1 MDKYTAEDI
10 KVLKGLE
17 AVRKR
22 PAMYIGG
29 TSTEGLHH
37 LVYEVVDN
45 SIDEAMAGYCDT
57 INVYINED
65 NSITVEDNG
74 RGIPTDIHPEEKIP
88 AVTLVLTTLHAGGKF
103 DNKNYK
109 VSGGLHGVGV
119 SVVNAL
125 SESLTVEVK
134 RNGKIYRQSFEKGI
148 PKTELE
154 VIGET
159 DKTGTTITFLPDKEI
174 FETVEFNYE
183 ILSKRLRELAFLNKG
198 IKISLIDRRIDKSE
212 TFHYTQ
218 GIVSFIDFL
227 AKTKKK
233 LFDEPIYF
241 NISEGNI
248 QMELAFVYTDTYSST
263 IYTFANS
270 INTVEGGVHL
280 SAFKTV
286 LTKTINRY
294 AKNNNLIKGNI
305 QFSGDDVREGLVAI
319 LSVRLP
325 NPQFEGQTKTKLVN
339 TEVQNII
346 QAKLYEK
353 LNEYFDE
360 HPAIAKTIID
370 KVLKAYNAR
379 EAARKAKELVRRKTV
394 FESKGLPGKLADCQE
409 KDPEKAELFLVEGD
423 SAGGSAKQARD
434 RVFQAILPLKGK
446 ILNTE
451 KTNLKKVLESE
462 EIRNI
467 ITAIGTG
474 INESFNIDD
483 VRYHK
488 IIIMTDADVDGSH
501 IQTLILTLFFRYF
514 RELIEKGYVYIAQ
527 PPLYRCKIGK
537 KEFYVKDEK
546 QMKEFLVNKGIED
559 FIPIVDGRELETEE
573 FKKILNKLLVYESMV
588 DKVSKKYPSEEIVRC
603 LSIVSPSLD
612 DFNEPSEVKD
622 NLNECL
628 AENSSIKIKQIEKQ
642 GDSFLFKYEIDNE
655 EKEIFINRDF
665 FESHEYELLTK
676 YAPSK
681 NLLGRPPFKAE
692 VKGEIVEFKTIKDML
707 NFIEERAKKGLEI
720 QRYKGLGEMNPQQL
734 WETTMDPARRRLL
747 QVSISDAEEADRV
760 FNMLMGNNPQLR
772 KEFIEKNAKFVKHL
786 DV

>member
-1 MDKYTAEDI
+1 MKQYTAEDI

-29 TSTEGLHH
+29 TSLEGLHH

-45 SIDEAMAGYCDT
+45 SIDEAMAGFCSKID
-57 INVYINED
+57 VFINED
-65 NSITVEDNG
+65 NSITVADNG
-74 RGIPTDIHPEEKIP
+74 RGIPVDIHPEEKVP

-103 DNKNYK
+103 DSKSYK
-109 VSGGLHGVGV
+109 VSGGLHGVGI

-134 RNGKIYRQSFEKGI
+134 RGGKVYRQEFERGV
-148 PKTELE
+148 PKTELL
-154 VIGET
+154 VVGET
-159 DKTGTTITFLPDKEI
+159 KETGTTITFLPDREI
-174 FETVEFNYE
+174 FETTEFSFE
-183 ILSKRLRELAFLNKG
+183 ILSKRLRELAFLNRG
-198 IKISLIDRRIDKSE
+198 VEITLTDRRADKRE
-212 TFHYTQ
+212 VFHYTK
-218 GIVSFIDFL
+218 GLLEFVDYLSK
-227 AKTKKK
+227 AKKK

-241 NISEGNI
+241 SLKEGEI
-248 QMELAFVYTDTYSST
+248 LIELALVYTDTYSST
-263 IYTFANS
+263 ILTFANS

-286 LTKTINRY
+286 LTKVVNRY
-294 AKNNNLIKGNI
+294 AKSSGLVKNNIV
-305 QFSGDDVREGLVAI
+305 FSGDDVREGVVAV

-339 TEVQNII
+339 TEIQNII
-346 QAKLYEK
+346 QTKLYEK
-353 LNEYFDE
+353 FSEYFDE
-360 HPAIAKTIID
+360 HPFVARAIVE

-409 KDPEKAELFLVEGD
+409 KDPARAELFLVEGD

-434 RVFQAILPLKGK
+434 RVYQAILPLKGK

-451 KTNLKKVLESE
+451 RTNLKKILESE

-474 INESFNIDD
+474 VDESFNIDD

-527 PPLYRCKIGK
+527 PPLYRCKVGK

-546 QMKEFLVNKGIED
+546 QMKEFLINKGIED
-559 FIPIVDGRELETEE
+559 FVPIVDGKELSRED
-573 FKKILNKLLVYESMV
+573 FKKILNRLLVYENMIE
-588 DKVSKKYPSEEIVRC
+588 KLTKKYPSEHIVRC
-603 LSIVSPSLD
+603 LSIVDVDVGDLEGMKKKLGD
-612 DFNEPSEVKD
+612 
-622 NLNECL
+622 CL
-628 AENSSIKIKQIEKQ
+628 AENSQIKLKTVSQE
-642 GDSFLFKYEIDNE
+642 GDSIVFKYEVDNE
-655 EKEIFINRDF
+655 EKEVFINRDF
-665 FESHEYELLTK
+665 FNSHEYELVSR

-681 NLLGRPPFKAE
+681 NLLGKPPFKAKVKDE
-692 VKGEIVEFKTIKDML
+692 VVEFKSIKEML
-707 NFIEERAKKGLEI
+707 EFIEERAKKGLEI
-720 QRYKGLGEMNPQQL
+720 QRYKGLGEMNPEQL
-734 WETTMDPARRRLL
+734 WETTMDPSRRNLL
-747 QVSISDAEEADRV
+747 QVTISDAAEADRV

-772 KEFIEKNAKFVKHL
+772 KDFIEKNAKFVKHL

>member
-1 MDKYTAEDI
+1 MRQYTAEDI

-29 TSTEGLHH
+29 TSIEGLHH

-45 SIDEAMAGYCDT
+45 SIDEAMAGFCDT

-65 NSITVEDNG
+65 NSITIEDNG
-74 RGIPTDIHPEEKIP
+74 RGIPVDIHPEEKIP

-103 DNKNYK
+103 DSKSYK
-109 VSGGLHGVGV
+109 VSGGLHGVGI

-125 SESLTVEVK
+125 SESLIVEIK
-134 RNGKIYRQSFEKGI
+134 RDGKIYRQDFERGI
-148 PKTELE
+148 PKTDLE
-154 VIGET
+154 VIGRTKE
-159 DKTGTTITFLPDKEI
+159 TGTIITFLPDKEI
-174 FETVEFNYE
+174 FEATEFSYE

-198 IKISLIDRRIDKSE
+198 VKISLIDRRTDKTE
-212 TFHYTQ
+212 TFYYTK
-218 GIVSFIDFL
+218 GIIEFIDYL
-227 AKTKKK
+227 SKTKSK
-233 LFDEPIYF
+233 LFNEPVYF
-241 NISEGNI
+241 NIQENAVNI
-248 QMELAFVYTDTYSST
+248 ELAFVYTDSYSSN
-263 IYTFANS
+263 ILTFANS

-294 AKNNNLIKGNI
+294 AKNSGLVKNNVV
-305 QFSGDDVREGLVAI
+305 FSGDDVREGIVAV

-339 TEVQNII
+339 TEIQNII
-346 QAKLYEK
+346 QTKLYEK

-360 HPAIAKTIID
+360 HPAVAKVIVE

-409 KDPEKAELFLVEGD
+409 KDPSKAELFLVEGD

-434 RVFQAILPLKGK
+434 RVYQAILPLKGK

-451 KTNLKKVLESE
+451 KSNLKKILESE

-467 ITAIGTG
+467 ITALGTG

-537 KEFYVKDEK
+537 KEFYIKDEK
-546 QMKEFLVNKGIED
+546 QMKEFLVNKGIEG
-559 FIPIVDGRELETEE
+559 FVPIVNGKELSKDD
-573 FKKILNKLLVYESMV
+573 FRKILNKLIVYESMV
-588 DKVSKKYPSEEIVRC
+588 EKLSKKYPSEEIIRC
-603 LSIVSPSLD
+603 LSIVDVNL
-612 DFNEPSEVKD
+612 D
-622 NLNECL
+622 NLNDFKNRLNDCL
-628 AENSSIKIKQIEKQ
+628 KENSGITIKEIEPE
-642 GDSFLFKYEIDNE
+642 GDALVFKYEVDNE
-655 EKEIFINRDF
+655 DKEIFVNREF
-665 FESHEYELLTK
+665 FNSHEYKLISQYT
-676 YAPSK
+676 PSR
-681 NLLGRPPFKAE
+681 NLLGEPPFKAKVGNE
-692 VKGEIVEFKTIKDML
+692 VLEFKTIKEML
-707 NFIEERAKKGLEI
+707 NFIEDRAKKGLEI
-720 QRYKGLGEMNPQQL
+720 QRYKGLGEMNPEQL
-734 WETTMDPARRRLL
+734 WETTMDPARRNLL
-747 QVSISDAEEADRV
+747 QVTISDAEEADRI

-772 KEFIEKNAKFVKHL
+772 KDFIEKNAKFVKHL

>member
-1 MDKYTAEDI
+1 MKQYTAEDI

-29 TSTEGLHH
+29 TSVEGLHH

-45 SIDEAMAGYCDT
+45 SIDEAMAGFCDT

-74 RGIPTDIHPEEKIP
+74 RGIPVDIHPEEKIP

-103 DNKNYK
+103 DSKNYK
-109 VSGGLHGVGV
+109 VSGGLHGVGI

-134 RNGKIYRQSFEKGI
+134 RDGRIFRQEFERGI

-159 DKTGTTITFLPDKEI
+159 KETGTIITFLPDKEI
-174 FETVEFNYE
+174 FETTEFSYE

-198 IKISLIDRRIDKSE
+198 VRISLIDRRTDKSE
-212 TFHYTQ
+212 TFHYTK
-218 GIVSFIDFL
+218 GIVEFVGYLS
-227 AKTKKK
+227 KTKNK
-233 LFDEPIYF
+233 LFDEPVYF
-241 NISEGNI
+241 NIQDNAVNI
-248 QMELAFVYTDTYSST
+248 ELAFVYTDSYSSN
-263 IYTFANS
+263 ILTFANS
-270 INTVEGGVHL
+270 INTIEGGVHL
-280 SAFKTV
+280 SAFKSV

-294 AKNNNLIKGNI
+294 VKGSGLVKNGIV
-305 QFSGDDVREGLVAI
+305 FSGDDVREGIVAV

-339 TEVQNII
+339 TEIQNII
-346 QAKLYEK
+346 QTKLYEK

-360 HPAIAKTIID
+360 HPAVARVIIE

-409 KDPEKAELFLVEGD
+409 KDPSKAELFLVEGD
-423 SAGGSAKQARD
+423 SAGGSAKQARN
-434 RVFQAILPLKGK
+434 RVYQAILPLKGK

-451 KTNLKKVLESE
+451 RSNLKKILESE

-467 ITAIGTG
+467 ITALGTG

-483 VRYHK
+483 LRYHK

-514 RELIEKGYVYIAQ
+514 RELIERGYVYIAQ

-546 QMKEFLVNKGIED
+546 QMKEFLVNKGIEG
-559 FIPIVDGRELETEE
+559 FVPLVDGKELSKDD
-573 FKKILNKLLVYESMV
+573 FRKILNKLIVYEGMV
-588 DKVSKKYPSEEIVRC
+588 EKLSKKYPSEEIIRC
-603 LSIVSPSLD
+603 LSIVDVNLD
-612 DFNEPSEVKD
+612 DLEDFQDK
-622 NLNECL
+622 LNDCL
-628 AENSSIKIKQIEKQ
+628 KENSSIVVKEIKPE
-642 GDSFLFKYEIDNE
+642 GDALVFKYEVDNE
-655 EKEIFINRDF
+655 DKEIFINRDF
-665 FESHEYELLTK
+665 FNSHEYKLISQ
-676 YAPSK
+676 YAPSR
-681 NLLGRPPFKAE
+681 NLLGKPPFRAKVGDE
-692 VKGEIVEFKTIKDML
+692 VLEFKTIKDML

-720 QRYKGLGEMNPQQL
+720 QRYKGLGEMNPEQL
-734 WETTMDPARRRLL
+734 WETTMDPARRNLL
-747 QVSISDAEEADRV
+747 QVTVSDAEEADRV

-772 KEFIEKNAKFVKHL
+772 KDFIEKNAKFVKHL
-786 DV
+786 DI

>member
-1 MDKYTAEDI
+1 MRQYTAEDI

-29 TSTEGLHH
+29 TSIEGLHH

-45 SIDEAMAGYCDT
+45 SIDEAMAGFCDT

-74 RGIPTDIHPEEKIP
+74 RGIPVDIHPEEKIP

-103 DNKNYK
+103 DSKSYK
-109 VSGGLHGVGV
+109 VSGGLHGVGI

-125 SESLTVEVK
+125 SESLIVEVK
-134 RNGKIYRQSFEKGI
+134 RNEKIYRQEFERGI
-148 PKTELE
+148 PKTDLE

-159 DKTGTTITFLPDKEI
+159 KETGTTITFLPDKEI
-174 FETVEFNYE
+174 FETTEFSYE

-198 IKISLIDRRIDKSE
+198 VKISLIDRRTDKSE
-212 TFHYTQ
+212 TFHYTK
-218 GIVSFIDFL
+218 GVVEFIDYL
-227 AKTKKK
+227 SKTKNK
-233 LFDEPIYF
+233 LFNEPVYF
-241 NISEGNI
+241 NIQDNAVNI
-248 QMELAFVYTDTYSST
+248 ELAFVYTDSYSSN
-263 IYTFANS
+263 ILTFANS

-294 AKNNNLIKGNI
+294 AKNSGLVKNNVV
-305 QFSGDDVREGLVAI
+305 FSGDDVREGIVAV

-339 TEVQNII
+339 TEIQNII
-346 QAKLYEK
+346 QTKLYEK

-360 HPAIAKTIID
+360 HPAIAKVIID

-409 KDPEKAELFLVEGD
+409 KDPSKTELFLVEGD

-434 RVFQAILPLKGK
+434 RVYQAILPLKGK

-451 KTNLKKVLESE
+451 RSNLKKILESE

-467 ITAIGTG
+467 ITALGTG

-537 KEFYVKDEK
+537 KEFYIKDEK
-546 QMKEFLVNKGIED
+546 QMKEFLVNKGID
-559 FIPIVDGRELETEE
+559 GFIPIVNGKELSKND
-573 FKKILNKLLVYESMV
+573 FRKILNKLIVYESMV
-588 DKVSKKYPSEEIVRC
+588 EKLSKKYPSEEIIRC
-603 LSIVSPSLD
+603 LSIVDVNL
-612 DFNEPSEVKD
+612 D
-622 NLNECL
+622 NLNDFKNRLNDCL
-628 AENSSIKIKQIEKQ
+628 RENSGIAIKEIEPE
-642 GDSFLFKYEIDNE
+642 GDALVFKYEVDNE
-655 EKEIFINRDF
+655 DKEIFVNREF
-665 FESHEYELLTK
+665 FNSHEYKLISQ
-676 YAPSK
+676 YAPSR
-681 NLLGRPPFKAE
+681 NLLGEPPFKAKVGDE
-692 VKGEIVEFKTIKDML
+692 VLEFKTIKEML
-707 NFIEERAKKGLEI
+707 NFIEDRAKKGLEI
-720 QRYKGLGEMNPQQL
+720 QRYKGLGEMNPEQL
-734 WETTMDPARRRLL
+734 WETTMDPARRNLL
-747 QVSISDAEEADRV
+747 QVTISDAEEADRV

-772 KEFIEKNAKFVKHL
+772 KDFIEKNAKFVKHL
-786 DV
+786 DI

>member
-1 MDKYTAEDI
+1 MKQYTAEDI

-29 TSTEGLHH
+29 TSIEGLHH

-45 SIDEAMAGYCDT
+45 SIDEAMAGFCDT

-74 RGIPTDIHPEEKIP
+74 RGIPVDIHPEEKIP

-103 DNKNYK
+103 DSKSYK
-109 VSGGLHGVGV
+109 VSGGLHGVGI

-134 RNGKIYRQSFEKGI
+134 RDGKIFRQGFEKGM
-148 PKTELE
+148 PKTDLE
-154 VIGET
+154 IIGET
-159 DKTGTTITFLPDKEI
+159 EETGTTITFLPDKEI
-174 FETVEFNYE
+174 FEITEFSYE

-198 IKISLIDRRIDKSE
+198 VKISLIDRRTDKSE
-212 TFHYTQ
+212 TFHYTK
-218 GIVSFIDFL
+218 GIIEFINYL
-227 AKTKKK
+227 SKTKNK

-241 NISEGNI
+241 NIQDNAVNI
-248 QMELAFVYTDTYSST
+248 ELAFVYTDSYSSNLL
-263 IYTFANS
+263 TFANS
-270 INTVEGGVHL
+270 INTIEGGVHL

-294 AKNNNLIKGNI
+294 AKNSGLVKNNTV
-305 QFSGDDVREGLVAI
+305 FSGDDVREGIVAV

-339 TEVQNII
+339 TEIQNII
-346 QAKLYEK
+346 QTKLYEK

-360 HPAIAKTIID
+360 HPAIARVIVE

-409 KDPEKAELFLVEGD
+409 KDPSKAELFLVEGD

-434 RVFQAILPLKGK
+434 RVYQAILPLKGK

-451 KTNLKKVLESE
+451 RSNLKKILESE

-467 ITAIGTG
+467 ITALGTG

-483 VRYHK
+483 LRYHK

-514 RELIEKGYVYIAQ
+514 RELIERGYVYIAQ

-546 QMKEFLVNKGIED
+546 QMKEFLVNKGIEG
-559 FIPIVDGRELETEE
+559 FIPIVDGKEISKDD
-573 FKKILNKLLVYESMV
+573 FKKILNRLIVYEGMV
-588 DKVSKKYPSEEIVRC
+588 EKLSQKYPSEEIVRC
-603 LSIVSPSLD
+603 LSIVNVDLGD
-612 DFNEPSEVKD
+612 LKGFKD
-622 NLNECL
+622 RLNSCL
-628 AENSSIKIKQIEKQ
+628 KENSGIVIKEIKPE
-642 GDSFLFKYEIDNE
+642 GDSLVFKYEVDNE
-655 EKEIFINRDF
+655 DKEIFINRDF
-665 FESHEYELLTK
+665 FNSHEYKLVSQ

-681 NLLGRPPFKAE
+681 NLLGEPPFK
-692 VKGEIVEFKTIKDML
+692 VKVNSEFLEFKTIKDML

-720 QRYKGLGEMNPQQL
+720 QRYKGLGEMNPEQL
-734 WETTMDPARRRLL
+734 WETTMDPARRNLL
-747 QVSISDAEEADRV
+747 QVTISDAEEADRV

-772 KEFIEKNAKFVKHL
+772 KDFIEKNAKFVKHL
-786 DV
+786 DI

>member
-1 MDKYTAEDI
+1 MAKYTAEDI

-29 TSTEGLHH
+29 TSVEGLHH

-74 RGIPTDIHPEEKIP
+74 RGIPVDIHPVEKIP

-109 VSGGLHGVGV
+109 VSGGLHGVGI

-125 SESLTVEVK
+125 SEWLVVEVK
-134 RNGKIYRQSFEKGI
+134 RDGKIYTQRFERGM
-148 PKTELE
+148 PTGDLE

-159 DKTGTTITFLPDKEI
+159 KSSGTTITFLPDKEI
-174 FETVEFNYE
+174 FETTEFSYD
-183 ILSKRLRELAFLNKG
+183 ILLKRFRELAFLNKG
-198 IKISLIDRRIDKSE
+198 IKISLTDRRVGKSE
-212 TFHYTQ
+212 TFQYDK
-218 GIVSFIDFL
+218 GLISFVEYL
-227 AKTKKK
+227 SKTKKK
-233 LFDEPIYF
+233 LFDEPVYF
-241 NISEGNI
+241 NITEGSVLV
-248 QMELAFVYTDTYSST
+248 ELAFLYTDTYSST

-280 SAFKTV
+280 SAFKSV

-294 AKNNNLIKGNI
+294 AKNNNLIKNNI
-305 QFSGDDVREGLVAI
+305 VFNGDDVREGIVAV

-339 TEVQNII
+339 TDIKNVI
-346 QAKLYEK
+346 QTGLYEK
-353 LNEYFDE
+353 LNEYFEE
-360 HPAIAKTIID
+360 HPQIARLIID
-370 KVLKAYNAR
+370 KVLRAFNAR
-379 EAARKAKELVRRKTV
+379 EAARKAKELIRRKTV

-409 KDPEKAELFLVEGD
+409 KDPSKAELFLVEGD

-434 RVFQAILPLKGK
+434 RVYQAILPLKGK

-474 INESFNIDD
+474 VNESFNIDD

-514 RELIEKGYVYIAQ
+514 RELIENGYVYIAQ

-537 KEFYVKDEK
+537 KEFYIKDEK
-546 QMKEFLVNKGIED
+546 QMKEFLINKGIDE
-559 FIPIVDGRELETEE
+559 FIPIVDGKELSKDE
-573 FKKILNKLLVYESMV
+573 FRAILDKLLVYEGMV
-588 DKVSKKYPSEEIVRC
+588 DKLSKVYPSEEIVRC
-603 LSIVSPSLD
+603 LSIVSPSID
-612 DFNEPSEVKD
+612 DFNDLDTVRD
-622 NLNECL
+622 RLNGCL
-628 AENSSIKIKQIEKQ
+628 KENSDIVIKQIEQQ
-642 GDSFLFKYEIDNE
+642 GDSFIFRFEVDNE
-655 EKEIFINRDF
+655 EKEIFINKEF
-665 FESHEYELLTK
+665 FSSHEYKLISQ

-681 NLLGRPPFKAE
+681 NMLGSPPFRAK
-692 VKGEIVEFKTIKDML
+692 VKGEIMEFKTIKDML
-707 NFIEERAKKGLEI
+707 SFIEDRAKKGLEI

-734 WETTMDPARRRLL
+734 WETTMDPKTRRLL
-747 QVSISDAEEADRV
+747 QVTISDAEEADRV

>member
-1 MDKYTAEDI
+1 MRQYTAEDI

-29 TSTEGLHH
+29 TSIEGLHH

-45 SIDEAMAGYCDT
+45 SIDEAMAGFCDT

-74 RGIPTDIHPEEKIP
+74 RGIPVDIHPEEKIP

-103 DNKNYK
+103 DSKSYK
-109 VSGGLHGVGV
+109 VSGGLHGVGI

-125 SESLTVEVK
+125 SESLIVEVK
-134 RNGKIYRQSFEKGI
+134 RDEKIYRQEFERGI
-148 PKTELE
+148 PKTDLE

-159 DKTGTTITFLPDKEI
+159 KETGTTITFLPDKEI
-174 FETVEFNYE
+174 FETTEFSYE

-198 IKISLIDRRIDKSE
+198 VKISLIDRRTDKSE
-212 TFHYTQ
+212 TFHYTK
-218 GIVSFIDFL
+218 GVVEFIDYL
-227 AKTKKK
+227 SKTKNK
-233 LFDEPIYF
+233 LFNEPVYF
-241 NISEGNI
+241 NIQDNAVNI
-248 QMELAFVYTDTYSST
+248 ELAFVYTDSYSSN
-263 IYTFANS
+263 ILTFANS

-294 AKNNNLIKGNI
+294 AKNSGLVKNNVV
-305 QFSGDDVREGLVAI
+305 FSGDDVREGIVAV

-339 TEVQNII
+339 TEIQNII
-346 QAKLYEK
+346 QTKLYEK

-360 HPAIAKTIID
+360 HPAIAKVIID

-409 KDPEKAELFLVEGD
+409 KDPSKTELFLVEGD

-434 RVFQAILPLKGK
+434 RVYQAILPLKGK

-451 KTNLKKVLESE
+451 RSNLKKILESE

-467 ITAIGTG
+467 ITALGTG

-537 KEFYVKDEK
+537 KEFYIKDEK
-546 QMKEFLVNKGIED
+546 QMKEFLVNKGID
-559 FIPIVDGRELETEE
+559 GFIPIVNGKELSKND
-573 FKKILNKLLVYESMV
+573 FRKILNKLIVYESMV
-588 DKVSKKYPSEEIVRC
+588 EKLSKKYPSEEIIRC
-603 LSIVSPSLD
+603 LSIVDVNL
-612 DFNEPSEVKD
+612 D
-622 NLNECL
+622 NLNDFKNRLNDCL
-628 AENSSIKIKQIEKQ
+628 RENSGIAIKEIEPE
-642 GDSFLFKYEIDNE
+642 GDALVFKYEVDNE
-655 EKEIFINRDF
+655 DKEIFVNREF
-665 FESHEYELLTK
+665 FNSHEYKLISQ
-676 YAPSK
+676 YAPSR
-681 NLLGRPPFKAE
+681 NLLGEPPFKAKVGDE
-692 VKGEIVEFKTIKDML
+692 VLEFKTIKEML
-707 NFIEERAKKGLEI
+707 NFIEDRAKKGLEI
-720 QRYKGLGEMNPQQL
+720 QRYKGLGEMNPEQL
-734 WETTMDPARRRLL
+734 WETTMDPARRNLL
-747 QVSISDAEEADRV
+747 QVTISDAEEADRV

-772 KEFIEKNAKFVKHL
+772 KDFIEKNAKFVKHL
-786 DV
+786 DI

>member
-1 MDKYTAEDI
+1 MKQYTAEDI

-29 TSTEGLHH
+29 TSVEGLHH

-45 SIDEAMAGYCDT
+45 SIDEAMAGFCDT

-74 RGIPTDIHPEEKIP
+74 RGIPVDIHPEEKVP

-103 DNKNYK
+103 DSKSYK
-109 VSGGLHGVGV
+109 VSGGLHGVGI

-125 SESLTVEVK
+125 SESLIVEVK
-134 RNGKIYRQSFEKGI
+134 RDEKIFKQEFERGI
-148 PKTELE
+148 PKTNLE
-154 VIGET
+154 VVGET
-159 DKTGTTITFLPDKEI
+159 KETGTTVTFLPDKEI
-174 FETVEFNYE
+174 FETTEFSFE

-198 IKISLIDRRIDKSE
+198 VKIILFDRRTDKSE
-212 TFHYTQ
+212 VFHYTK
-218 GIVSFIDFL
+218 GIIEFIDYL
-227 AKTKKK
+227 SKTKRK
-233 LFDEPIYF
+233 LFEEPIYF
-241 NISEGNI
+241 NIQDGNI
-248 QMELAFVYTDTYSST
+248 NVELAFVYTDTYSST
-263 IYTFANS
+263 ILTFANS

-286 LTKTINRY
+286 LTKTINKY
-294 AKNNNLIKGNI
+294 AKSSGLVKNNIV
-305 QFSGDDVREGLVAI
+305 FSGDDVREGIIAI

-339 TEVQNII
+339 TEIQNVI
-346 QAKLYEK
+346 QTNLYEK
-353 LNEYFDE
+353 INEYFDE
-360 HPAIAKTIID
+360 HPALAKVIIE

-409 KDPEKAELFLVEGD
+409 KNPSKAELFLVEGD

-434 RVFQAILPLKGK
+434 RVYQAILPLKGK

-451 KTNLKKVLESE
+451 KSNLKKILESE

-514 RELIEKGYVYIAQ
+514 RELIENGYVYIAQ

-546 QMKEFLVNKGIED
+546 QMKEFLVNKGIEG
-559 FIPIVDGRELETEE
+559 FVPIVDEKEISKDDFR
-573 FKKILNKLLVYESMV
+573 KILNKLLVYENMV
-588 DKVSKKYPSEEIVRC
+588 ERLSKKYPSEEIIRC
-603 LSIVSPSLD
+603 LSIINVNLSDLD
-612 DFNEPSEVKD
+612 NLKNILNSCLKENSDIVLKEVK
-622 NLNECL
+622 LE
-628 AENSSIKIKQIEKQ
+628 
-642 GDSFLFKYEIDNE
+642 GDSLVFRYEIDNE
-655 EKEIFINRDF
+655 EKEIFMNKDF
-665 FESHEYELLTK
+665 FDSHEYKLISQ

-681 NLLGRPPFKAE
+681 NLLGKPPFK
-692 VKGEIVEFKTIKDML
+692 VKINNEILEFKTVKDML
-707 NFIEERAKKGLEI
+707 DFIEERAKKGLEI

-734 WETTMDPARRRLL
+734 WETTMDPARRNLL
-747 QVSISDAEEADRV
+747 QVTVSDAEEADRV
-760 FNMLMGNNPQLR
+760 FDMLMGNNPQLR
-772 KEFIEKNAKFVKHL
+772 KDFIEKNARFVKHL
-786 DV
+786 DI

>member
-1 MDKYTAEDI
+1 MKQYTAEDI

-29 TSTEGLHH
+29 TSVEGLHH
-37 LVYEVVDN
+37 LVYEIIDN
-45 SIDEAMAGYCDT
+45 SIDEAMAGFCDT

-74 RGIPTDIHPEEKIP
+74 RGIPVDIHPEEKVP

-103 DNKNYK
+103 DSKSYK
-109 VSGGLHGVGV
+109 VSGGLHGVGI

-125 SESLTVEVK
+125 SELLTVEVK
-134 RNGKIYRQSFEKGI
+134 RDGKIFRQQFERGI
-148 PKTELE
+148 PVSELE

-159 DKTGTTITFLPDKEI
+159 KETGTIITFLPDKEI
-174 FETVEFNYE
+174 FETTDFSFE
-183 ILSKRLRELAFLNKG
+183 ILSKRFRELAFLNKG
-198 IKISLIDRRIDKSE
+198 VKITLFDRRTDKSE
-212 TFHYTQ
+212 TFHYTK
-218 GIVSFIDFL
+218 GIVEFVDYLS
-227 AKTKKK
+227 KTKKK
-233 LFDEPIYF
+233 LFDDPIYF
-241 NISEGNI
+241 NIQNNNI
-248 QMELAFVYTDTYSST
+248 NIELAFIYTDSYSSVVL
-263 IYTFANS
+263 TFANS

-280 SAFKTV
+280 SAFKSV
-286 LTKTINRY
+286 LTKTINKY
-294 AKNNNLIKGNI
+294 AKSSGLVKNNIV
-305 QFSGDDVREGLVAI
+305 FSGDDVREGIVAV

-339 TEVQNII
+339 TEIQNVI
-346 QAKLYEK
+346 QTNLYEK
-353 LNEYFDE
+353 VNEYFDE
-360 HPAIAKTIID
+360 HPALAKTIIE
-370 KVLKAYNAR
+370 KVLRAYNAR

-409 KDPEKAELFLVEGD
+409 KNPARAELFLVEGD

-434 RVFQAILPLKGK
+434 RVYQAILPLKGK

-451 KTNLKKVLESE
+451 KSNLKKVLDSE

-514 RELIEKGYVYIAQ
+514 RELIENGYVYIAQ

-546 QMKEFLVNKGIED
+546 HMKEFLVNKGIEG
-559 FIPIVDGRELETEE
+559 FVPIVNGKEVSKDDFR
-573 FKKILNKLLVYESMV
+573 KILNKLLVYENMV
-588 DKVSKKYPSEEIVRC
+588 ERLSKKYPSEEIIRC
-603 LSIVSPSLD
+603 LSIINVDLND
-612 DFNEPSEVKD
+612 LV
-622 NLNECL
+622 NLKNVLNDCL
-628 AENSSIKIKQIEKQ
+628 KENSSIVLKEVKLEVESLI
-642 GDSFLFKYEIDNE
+642 FRYEIDNE
-655 EKEIFINRDF
+655 EKEIFINKDF
-665 FESHEYELLTK
+665 FSSHEYKLISQ

-681 NLLGRPPFKAE
+681 NLLGEPPFV
-692 VKGEIVEFKTIKDML
+692 VKVGGETLEFKTVKDML
-707 NFIEERAKKGLEI
+707 DSIEERAKKGLEI

-734 WETTMDPARRRLL
+734 WETTMDPARRNLL
-747 QVSISDAEEADRV
+747 QVTVSDAEEADKV
-760 FNMLMGNNPQLR
+760 FDMLMGNNPQLR
-772 KEFIEKNAKFVKHL
+772 KDFIEKNAKFVKHL

>member
-1 MDKYTAEDI
+1 MKQYTAEDI

-29 TSTEGLHH
+29 TSVEGLHH

-45 SIDEAMAGYCDT
+45 SIDEAMAGFCDT

-74 RGIPTDIHPEEKIP
+74 RGIPVDIHPEEKIP

-103 DNKNYK
+103 DSKNYK
-109 VSGGLHGVGV
+109 VSGGLHGVGI

-134 RNGKIYRQSFEKGI
+134 RDGRIFRQEFERGI

-159 DKTGTTITFLPDKEI
+159 KETGTIITFLPDKEI
-174 FETVEFNYE
+174 FETTEFSYE

-198 IKISLIDRRIDKSE
+198 VRISLIDRRTDKSE
-212 TFHYTQ
+212 TFHYTK
-218 GIVSFIDFL
+218 GIVEFVGYLS
-227 AKTKKK
+227 KTKNK
-233 LFDEPIYF
+233 LFDEPVYF
-241 NISEGNI
+241 NIQDNAVNI
-248 QMELAFVYTDTYSST
+248 ELAFVYTDSYSSN
-263 IYTFANS
+263 ILTFANS
-270 INTVEGGVHL
+270 INTIEGGVHL
-280 SAFKTV
+280 SAFKSV

-294 AKNNNLIKGNI
+294 VKGSGLVKNGIV
-305 QFSGDDVREGLVAI
+305 FSGDDVREGIVAV

-339 TEVQNII
+339 TEIQNII
-346 QAKLYEK
+346 QTKLYEK

-360 HPAIAKTIID
+360 HPAVARVIIE

-409 KDPEKAELFLVEGD
+409 KDPSKAELFLVEGD
-423 SAGGSAKQARD
+423 SAGGSAKQARN
-434 RVFQAILPLKGK
+434 RVYQAILPLKGK

-451 KTNLKKVLESE
+451 RSNLKKILESE

-467 ITAIGTG
+467 ITALGTG

-483 VRYHK
+483 LRYHK

-514 RELIEKGYVYIAQ
+514 RELIERGYVYIAQ

-546 QMKEFLVNKGIED
+546 QMKEFLVNKGIEG
-559 FIPIVDGRELETEE
+559 FVPLVDGKELSKDD
-573 FKKILNKLLVYESMV
+573 FRKILNKLIVYEGMV
-588 DKVSKKYPSEEIVRC
+588 EKLSKKYPSEEIIRC
-603 LSIVSPSLD
+603 LSIVDVNLD
-612 DFNEPSEVKD
+612 DLEDFQDK
-622 NLNECL
+622 LNDCL
-628 AENSSIKIKQIEKQ
+628 KENSSIVVKEIKPE
-642 GDSFLFKYEIDNE
+642 GDALVFKYEVDNE
-655 EKEIFINRDF
+655 DKEIFINRDF
-665 FESHEYELLTK
+665 FNSHEYKLISQ
-676 YAPSK
+676 YAPSR
-681 NLLGRPPFKAE
+681 NLLGKPPFMAKVGDE
-692 VKGEIVEFKTIKDML
+692 VLEFKTIKDML

-720 QRYKGLGEMNPQQL
+720 QRYKGLGEMNPEQL
-734 WETTMDPARRRLL
+734 WETTMDPARRNLL
-747 QVSISDAEEADRV
+747 QVTVSDAEEADRV

-772 KEFIEKNAKFVKHL
+772 KDFIEKNAKFVKHL
-786 DV
+786 DI

>member
-1 MDKYTAEDI
+1 MNQYTAEDI

-29 TSTEGLHH
+29 TSIEGLHH

-45 SIDEAMAGYCDT
+45 SIDEAMAGFCSSID
-57 INVYINED
+57 VYINED

-74 RGIPTDIHPEEKIP
+74 RGIPVDIHPEEKIP

-134 RNGKIYRQSFEKGI
+134 RDGKIFRQEFERGV
-148 PKTELE
+148 PKTDLE
-154 VIGET
+154 VIGKT
-159 DKTGTTITFLPDKEI
+159 DKTGTTITFLPDEEI
-174 FETVEFNYE
+174 FETNEFSFE

-198 IKISLIDRRIDKSE
+198 VKITLTDRRVDKSE
-212 TFHYTQ
+212 TYHYTQ
-218 GIVSFIDFL
+218 GIAEFINYL
-227 AKTKKK
+227 SKTKRK
-233 LFDEPIYF
+233 LFDEPVYF
-241 NISEGNI
+241 SIREENIFV
-248 QMELAFVYTDTYSST
+248 ELAFVYTDTYSSN
-263 IYTFANS
+263 ILTFANS

-280 SAFKTV
+280 SSFKSV

-294 AKNNNLIKGNI
+294 AKNSGLIKGNI
-305 QFSGDDVREGLVAI
+305 VFSGDDVREGIVAV

-339 TEVQNII
+339 TEIQNII
-346 QAKLYEK
+346 QTRLYER

-360 HPAIAKTIID
+360 HPAIAKTIVE
-370 KVLKAYNAR
+370 KVSKAYYAR

-409 KDPEKAELFLVEGD
+409 KDPSKAELFLVEGD

-451 KTNLKKVLESE
+451 RTNLKKILESE

-514 RELIEKGYVYIAQ
+514 RELIESGYVYIAQ

-559 FIPIVDGRELETEE
+559 FRPIVGGKELNKND
-573 FKKILNKLLVYESMV
+573 FKKILNKLLVYENMV
-588 DKVSKKYPSEEIVRC
+588 EKLSKKYPSEEIVRC
-603 LSIVSPSLD
+603 LSII
-612 DFNEPSEVKD
+612 EVNTGDLGGLKEK
-622 NLNECL
+622 LNECL
-628 AENSSIKIKQIEKQ
+628 FENSNIALKDIKPE
-642 GDSFLFKYEIDNE
+642 GDSLVFIYEIDNE
-655 EKEIFINRDF
+655 DKEIFISREF
-665 FESHEYELLTK
+665 FNSHEYKLISQ

-681 NLLGRPPFKAE
+681 NLLGKPPFRARVKDE
-692 VKGEIVEFKTIKDML
+692 VVEFKTIKDML
-707 NFIEERAKKGLEI
+707 NFIEERAKNGLEI

-734 WETTMDPARRRLL
+734 WETTMDPSKRNLL
-747 QVSISDAEEADRV
+747 KVTISDAEEADRV

-772 KEFIEKNAKFVKHL
+772 KDFIERNAKFVKHL

>member
-1 MDKYTAEDI
+1 LKQYTAEDI

-29 TSTEGLHH
+29 TSIEGLHH

-45 SIDEAMAGYCDT
+45 SIDEAMAGFCDT

-74 RGIPTDIHPEEKIP
+74 RGIPVDIHPEEKIP

-103 DNKNYK
+103 DSKSYK
-109 VSGGLHGVGV
+109 VSGGLHGVGI

-134 RNGKIYRQSFEKGI
+134 RDGKIFRQGFEKGM
-148 PKTELE
+148 PKTDLE
-154 VIGET
+154 IIGET
-159 DKTGTTITFLPDKEI
+159 EETGTTITFLPDKEI
-174 FETVEFNYE
+174 FEITEFSYE

-198 IKISLIDRRIDKSE
+198 VKISLIDRRTDKSE
-212 TFHYTQ
+212 TFHYTK
-218 GIVSFIDFL
+218 GIIEFINYL
-227 AKTKKK
+227 SKTKNK

-241 NISEGNI
+241 NIQDNAVNI
-248 QMELAFVYTDTYSST
+248 ELAFVYTDSYSSNLL
-263 IYTFANS
+263 TFANS
-270 INTVEGGVHL
+270 INTIEGGVHL

-294 AKNNNLIKGNI
+294 AKNSGLVKNNTV
-305 QFSGDDVREGLVAI
+305 FSGDDVREGIVAV

-339 TEVQNII
+339 TEIQNII
-346 QAKLYEK
+346 QTKLYEK

-360 HPAIAKTIID
+360 HPAIARVIVE

-409 KDPEKAELFLVEGD
+409 KDPSKAELFLVEGD

-434 RVFQAILPLKGK
+434 RVYQAILPLKGK

-451 KTNLKKVLESE
+451 RSNLKKILESE

-467 ITAIGTG
+467 ITALGTG

-483 VRYHK
+483 LRYHK

-514 RELIEKGYVYIAQ
+514 RELIERGYVYIAQ

-546 QMKEFLVNKGIED
+546 QMKEFLVNKGIEG
-559 FIPIVDGRELETEE
+559 FIPIVDGKEISKDD
-573 FKKILNKLLVYESMV
+573 FKKILNRLIVYEGMV
-588 DKVSKKYPSEEIVRC
+588 EKLSQKYPSEEIVRC
-603 LSIVSPSLD
+603 LSIVNVDLGD
-612 DFNEPSEVKD
+612 LKGFKD
-622 NLNECL
+622 RLNSCL
-628 AENSSIKIKQIEKQ
+628 KENSGIVIKEIKPE
-642 GDSFLFKYEIDNE
+642 GDSLVFKYEVDNE
-655 EKEIFINRDF
+655 DKEIFINRDF
-665 FESHEYELLTK
+665 FNSHEYKLVSQ

-681 NLLGRPPFKAE
+681 NLLGEPPFK
-692 VKGEIVEFKTIKDML
+692 VKVNSEFLEFKTIKDML

-720 QRYKGLGEMNPQQL
+720 QRYKGLGEMNPEQL
-734 WETTMDPARRRLL
+734 WETTMDPARRNLL
-747 QVSISDAEEADRV
+747 QVTISDAEEADRV

-772 KEFIEKNAKFVKHL
+772 KDFIEKNAKFVKHL
-786 DV
+786 DI